1 MKKTKSAF
9 DTFKEMVMASIKSYL
24 DDSYQDFELEIK
36 KIKKSGFE
44 YDALLISPSG
54 GGTKVVPAL
63 NLNEAYDFYDKNGSF
78 DETMKRLADIRM
90 KNTNLPGFSKED
102 IVDFSKIKGKIIPRL
117 INKEANIEYLS
128 DKPFKEIED
137 LAVFYAAR
145 IFECESEDS
154 FGDAIITNDLLQLW
168 NINENELHKIAMTN
182 LSQRAPFFINIEDAL
197 FGGMDKSSCEI
208 EEIEPDEYNIPYFIL
223 TTQQKTKGAVMAIN
237 PSVMNRII
245 AKFGDVYIIPSS
257 VDEVLFTKKSNV
269 EDVQELVRM
278 VKSVNSSDV
287 RPQDR
292 LSNNIYEYD
301 METQSLRIVN
311 NISAQIA

>member
-9 DTFKEMVMASIKSYL
+9 DTFKEMVIASIKDYL
-24 DDSYQDFELEIK
+24 DDSYQDFKLEIK
-36 KIKKSGFE
+36 TIKKSGFE
-44 YDALLISPSG
+44 YDALLVSPPEE
-54 GGTKVVPAL
+54 GTKVVPAL

-78 DETMKRLADIRM
+78 DETMKKLADIRM

-128 DKPFKEIED
+128 DKPHKDIED

-145 IFECESEDS
+145 ICESDDS

-168 NINENELHKIAMTN
+168 NINEAELHDIAMTN
-182 LSQRAPFFINIEDAL
+182 LSQRAPLFINIEDAL
-197 FGGMDKSSCEI
+197 FGGMDKSSSEI
-208 EEIEPDEYNIPYFIL
+208 EEIDPDEYNIPYFIL

-278 VKSVNSSDV
+278 VTTVNSSDV

-292 LSNNIYEYD
+292 LSDNIYEYD
-301 METQSLRIVN
+301 VETQSIKIAN
-311 NISAQIA
+311 NYSAQIA